1 MVLVQICYSTATVLR
16 NLSSLSIPSL
26 SHVLFVFAVG
36 DCWVISHGRCLECA
50 PNCHH
55 VKCSDLGGRGEGGEA
70 VGGGGG
76 AVGGGEGR
84 VLRW

>member
-1 MVLVQICYSTATVLR
+1 MVLVQICYSTTTVLR

-26 SHVLFVFAVG
+26 SHVLFVFAVD
-36 DCWVISHGRCLECA
+36 DCWVISHGHCLECV
-50 PNCHH
+50 PNCHN

-70 VGGGGG
+70 VGGGGQW
-76 AVGGGEGR
+76 GGEGR